1 MSGDTK
7 DAVREQFGRQASWYT
22 VSRVHSAS
30 DGLAALVHLASASP
44 YDRALDVA
52 TGTGFTALALAP
64 YCRRVV
70 GIDFTPAMLREAAS
84 FRHARGMSNLILCLG
99 DAEALP
105 FQEGTFDIVTCR
117 HAAHHFPDL
126 PRALAEM
133 VRVTRSGGRV
143 LIDDTCAPEDPA
155 LAALMNAWERRRD
168 RSQVANRPPTRLREM
183 LEKSGLRI
191 DAVTKT
197 QIPQMFSEWVRRSG
211 MSPADAEELRR
222 DFLAASTDA
231 HAAFRIRGE
240 GPQVRFSW
248 DEVVIRG
255 VKR

>member
-1 MSGDTK
+1 MSGDAK
-7 DAVREQFGRQASWYT
+7 DAVRTQFGRQAAWYT

-30 DGLAALVHLASASP
+30 EGLAALVRLAAPSP
-44 YDRALDVA
+44 GDRALDVA

-64 YCRRVV
+64 LCRRVV
-70 GIDFTPAMLREAAS
+70 AVDFTPAMLREASAL
-84 FRHARGMSNLILCLG
+84 REARGVSNLLFCLG
-99 DAEALP
+99 DADALP
-105 FQEGTFDIVTCR
+105 FRAGTFDIVTCR

-133 VRVTRSGGRV
+133 ARVVRSGGRV

-168 RSQVANRPPTRLREM
+168 RSHVADVPPTQLRRL
-183 LEKSGLRI
+183 LEESGLEI
-191 DAVTKT
+191 EAVVLTE
-197 QIPQMFSEWVRRSG
+197 IPQVFDDWVRRSG
-211 MSPADAEELRR
+211 LPPADSDELRR
-222 DFLAASTDA
+222 DFLAASADA
-231 HAAFRIRGE
+231 RAAFRIRGE
-240 GPQVRFSW
+240 GSEMCFSW

>member
-1 MSGDTK
+1 MRGDAK
-7 DAVREQFGRQASWYT
+7 DAVRKQFGRQASWYT
-22 VSRVHSAS
+22 VSRIHSAS
-30 DGLAALVHLASASP
+30 DGLEALVRLASASP
-44 YDRALDVA
+44 EDRALDVA

-70 GIDFTPAMLREAAS
+70 GVDFTPAMLREAAS
-84 FRHARGMSNLILCLG
+84 LRHARGMSNLILCLG

-105 FQEGTFDIVTCR
+105 FRDGTFDIVTCR

-133 VRVTRSGGRV
+133 VRVARPGGRV

-155 LAALMNAWERRRD
+155 LATLMNAWEQRRD
-168 RSQVANRPPTRLREM
+168 RSHVANRPPTRLRRM
-183 LEKSGLRI
+183 LEEHGLRI

-197 QIPQMFSEWVRRSG
+197 EVPQVFSDWVRRSG
-211 MSPADAEELRR
+211 MAPADAEELRR

-231 HAAFRIRGE
+231 RAAFRIRAD
-240 GPQVRFSW
+240 GPQVLFSW

-255 VKR
+255 VKQ

>member
-1 MSGDTK
+1 MSGETK
-7 DAVREQFGRQASWYT
+7 DAVRKQFGRQASWYT
-22 VSRVHSAS
+22 VSQVHSGS
-30 DGLAALVHLASASP
+30 DGLAALVRLASPSP
-44 YDRALDVA
+44 EDRVLDVA
-52 TGTGFTALALAP
+52 TGTGFTAMALAP
-64 YCRRVV
+64 HCRRVIGV
-70 GIDFTPAMLREAAS
+70 DFTPAMLREAAS
-84 FRHARGMSNLILCLG
+84 LRHARGMSNLIFCLG

-105 FQEGTFDIVTCR
+105 FREGAFDIVTCR

-126 PRALAEM
+126 SRALAEM
-133 VRVTRSGGRV
+133 VRVTRSGGLV

-155 LAALMNAWERRRD
+155 LAALMNEWERRRD
-168 RSQVANRPPTRLREM
+168 RSHVANRPPTRLREM
-183 LEKSGLRI
+183 LDESGLRI
-191 DAVTKT
+191 DAVKMAEV
-197 QIPQMFSEWVRRSG
+197 QQMFSEWVRRSG
-211 MSPADAEELRR
+211 MASADAEELRR

>member
-7 DAVREQFGRQASWYT
+7 DAVRQQFGRQASWYT

-30 DGLAALVHLASASP
+30 DGLEALVRLASPSP
-44 YDRALDVA
+44 DDRALDVA

-70 GIDFTPAMLREAAS
+70 GVDFTPAMLREAAS
-84 FRHARGMSNLILCLG
+84 LRHARGISNLVLCLG

-105 FQEGTFDIVTCR
+105 FREGTFDIVTCR

-143 LIDDTCAPEDPA
+143 LIDDTCAPEDPE

-168 RSQVANRPPTRLREM
+168 RSHVANRPPARLKEM
-183 LEKSGLRI
+183 LEASGLRI
-191 DAVTKT
+191 DAVTMS
-197 QIPQMFSEWVRRSG
+197 QVPQVFSDWVGRSG
-211 MSPADAEELRR
+211 MAPADAEELRG
-222 DFLAASTDA
+222 DFLAASTGA
-231 HAAFRIRGE
+231 RAAFRIRAE

-248 DEVVIRG
+248 DDVVIRG